1 MSSSPASAVSSVGF
15 VELSRLS
22 GIGCLLQPGLF
33 YLSIQKSMRVNINP
47 LIKSCGTR
55 PDSYRDVP
63 AAETKFIG
71 LQAAPAFGKGRRAG
85 ALFFARHLDSFVV
98 T

>member
-1 MSSSPASAVSSVGF
+1 MR
-15 VELSRLS
+15 EKLN
-22 GIGCLLQPGLF
+22 LF
-33 YLSIQKSMRVNINP
+33 T
-47 LIKSCGTR
+47 KSCATR

-63 AAETKFIG
+63 AAETKLIG
-71 LQAAPAFGKGRRAG
+71 LQADPAFGKGRRAG